1 MSQSLQTS
9 YSIAPASALPGQL
22 DGSSKD
28 VRPGKNQS
36 GASLPFGSILV
47 YKPSGA
53 TSDIDMASPANS
65 TDKIAGFLH
74 HADSYAPI
82 WTDLNG
88 TVQGD
93 LDPAAGIVNGALIDV
108 SREGRIW
115 VKCHTGC
122 TPGQPLFVAYSAGST
137 YGAAGQL
144 GNVAE
149 ASHTIDMSAHATWD
163 STASADGYAWLAFD
177 FTGH

>member
-9 YSIAPASALPGQL
+9 YSTTPASALPGQL
-22 DGSSKD
+22 DGSDS
-28 VRPGKNQS
+28 VIRPGKNAS

-47 YKPSGA
+47 YKPGA
-53 TSDIDMASPANS
+53 TSDDDMAAPANS
-65 TDKIAGFLH
+65 TDKVAGFLH
-74 HADSYAPI
+74 HKDSYAPKWI
-82 WTDLNG
+82 DLNG
-88 TVQGD
+88 TTQGQ
-93 LDPAAGIVNGALIDV
+93 LDPAAGILDGSLIDV
-108 SREGRIW
+108 AREGRIW

-144 GNVAE
+144 GNVSE